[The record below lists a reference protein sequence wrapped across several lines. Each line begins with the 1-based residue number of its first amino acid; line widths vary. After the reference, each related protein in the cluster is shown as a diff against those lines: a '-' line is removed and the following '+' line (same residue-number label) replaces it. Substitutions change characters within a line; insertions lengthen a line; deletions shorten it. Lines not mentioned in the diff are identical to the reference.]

1 MSNPQLGRSRLQNTM
16 CSGVGVEYARV
27 RVFIFFHCAALAFL
41 PSFLLHD
48 LAYCGVG
55 GVVGWDVPQGSA
67 DIDALACSMNQ
78 VFDNG
83 PGKLDE

>member
-1 MSNPQLGRSRLQNTM
+1 MSNPQLGRSRLQSTM

-27 RVFIFFHCAALAFL
+27 RVFFFSLRCACVLTFFSASRLGIL
-41 PSFLLHD
+41 R
-48 LAYCGVG
+48 
-55 GVVGWDVPQGSA
+55 VVGWDVPQGSA